1 MFIYR
6 ILFIDTGNK
15 EYFVFNYFISGK
27 KKRKERKQIKKPQ
40 NIPVAHTCFL
50 VRFDNVIVPKLC
62 KM

>member
-6 ILFIDTGNK
+6 ILFIDAGNK

-27 KKRKERKQIKKPQ
+27 KKERKKTIKKPQ

>member
-1 MFIYR
+1 MFINR

-27 KKRKERKQIKKPQ
+27 KTKKKQIKKPQ

-50 VRFDNVIVPKLC
+50 VRFDNVIVP
-62 KM
+62 

>member
-27 KKRKERKQIKKPQ
+27 KKKERKQSKKPQ

>member
-27 KKRKERKQIKKPQ
+27 KKKKTKQIKKPQ
-40 NIPVAHTCFL
+40 NIPVVHTCFL

>member
-27 KKRKERKQIKKPQ
+27 KQKTKKKQIKKPQ

-50 VRFDNVIVPKLC
+50 VRFDNVIVP
-62 KM
+62 

>member
-15 EYFVFNYFISGK
+15 EYFVFNYFISEK
-27 KKRKERKQIKKPQ
+27 QKQKQKQIKKPQ